1 MKDFIHKSLLSAG
14 SKDAVSNMLQGSAVG
29 AVANV
34 GLGAVQGD
42 FDVIGNATSG
52 ALLGAGGGAA
62 ARHFGAKYTS
72 GLSNMGSEAPSSYKN
87 SIFTHAKKEDYDFWE
102 NSPDMAE
109 KSKNFMSS
117 LPKANKGASTNTPTS
132 AASTPSSASKFENKK
147 GYDVVGNDVYQN
159 TGKSVDVQMPQINT
173 FSTFGNKTT
182 PGGGTIPMDVQRRL
196 SPTQQNIAL
205 RADEIRQEKKA
216 ELAKNP
222 VKLTNKTDSSYKPTS
237 VKDLASDKVKEHVV
251 NKRQDAIASSL
262 IDGIFKETGRG
273 PIKASNIS

>member
-42 FDVIGNATSG
+42 FDVLGNATSG

-72 GLSNMGSEAPSSYKN
+72 GLSNMGSEAPSTFRN
-87 SIFTHAKKEDYDFWE
+87 NIFTHAKKEDYNFWE
-102 NSPDMAE
+102 NSPEMAE

-117 LPKANKGASTNTPTS
+117 LPKANKGASTNTPS
-132 AASTPSSASKFENKK
+132 STPSSASKFQGKE

-159 TGKSVDVQMPQINT
+159 TGKSVDVQMPQMNT
-173 FSTFGNKTT
+173 FSTFGNKTN
-182 PGGGTIPMDVQRRL
+182 PGGGTIPMDVQRKL
-196 SPTQQNIAL
+196 NPTQQNIAL
-205 RADEIRQEKKA
+205 RADEIRQGEKA
-216 ELAKNP
+216 APSLQP
-222 VKLTNKTDSSYKPTS
+222 TTSVDSSYKPTS
-237 VKDLASDKVKEHVV
+237 VKDLVSDKVKEHGV
-251 NKRQDAIASSL
+251 NKRQDAVARNL
-262 IDGIFKETGRG
+262 IDDIFKETGRG
-273 PIKASNIS
+273 PIKASNVS

>member
-42 FDVIGNATSG
+42 FDVLGNATSG

-62 ARHFGAKYTS
+62 ARHFGSKYTS
-72 GLSNMGSEAPSSYKN
+72 GLSNMGSEAPSSFRN
-87 SIFTHAKKEDYDFWE
+87 NIFTHAKKEDYNFWE
-102 NSPDMAE
+102 NSPEMAS
-109 KSKNFMSS
+109 KSKNFLDN
-117 LPKANKGASTNTPTS
+117 LPKGGSTNKAS
-132 AASTPSSASKFENKK
+132 EGSTPSPNASKFENKK

-182 PGGGTIPMDVQRRL
+182 PGGGTVPMDVQRRL
-196 SPTQQNIAL
+196 NPTQQNIAL

-222 VKLTNKTDSSYKPTS
+222 IKLSNKIDSSYKPTS

>member
-42 FDVIGNATSG
+42 FDVLGNATSG

-62 ARHFGAKYTS
+62 ARHFGSKYTS

-87 SIFTHAKKEDYDFWE
+87 SIFTHAKKEDYNFWE
-102 NSPDMAE
+102 NSPEMAE

-132 AASTPSSASKFENKK
+132 TPSSAGKFENKK

-173 FSTFGNKTT
+173 FSTFGNKTN
-182 PGGGTIPMDVQRRL
+182 PGGGTIPMDVQRKL

-222 VKLTNKTDSSYKPTS
+222 VKLPNKTDSSYKPTS

>member
-72 GLSNMGSEAPSSYKN
+72 GLSNMGSEAPSSFRN
-87 SIFTHAKKEDYDFWE
+87 NIFTHAKKEDYNFWE
-102 NSPDMAE
+102 NSPEMAE

-117 LPKANKGASTNTPTS
+117 LPKANKGASTNAPT
-132 AASTPSSASKFENKK
+132 STPSSASKFENKK

-182 PGGGTIPMDVQRRL
+182 VGGGTVPMDVQRKL
-196 SPTQQNIAL
+196 NPTQQNIAL

-222 VKLTNKTDSSYKPTS
+222 IKLSNKIDSSYKPTS

-262 IDGIFKETGRG
+262 IDSIFKETGRG

>member
-42 FDVIGNATSG
+42 FDVLGNATSG

-62 ARHFGAKYTS
+62 ARHFGSKYTS
-72 GLSNMGSEAPSSYKN
+72 GLSNMGSEAPSSFKN
-87 SIFTHAKKEDYDFWE
+87 SIFTHAKKEDYNFWE
-102 NSPDMAE
+102 NSPEMAG
-109 KSKNFMSS
+109 KSKSFLDN
-117 LPKANKGASTNTPTS
+117 LPKGGSTNK
-132 AASTPSSASKFENKK
+132 AAESSSAPSTANKFENKK
-147 GYDVVGNDVYQN
+147 GYDVVGNDVFKN
-159 TGKSVDVQMPQINT
+159 TGKTTDVQIPQFNT
-173 FSTFGNKTT
+173 FDAFGNKTST
-182 PGGGTIPMDVQRRL
+182 SATLPMDMQRKI
-196 SPTQQNIAL
+196 SPTEQNVAL

-222 VKLTNKTDSSYKPTS
+222 VKLSNKIDSKYKPS
-237 VKDLASDKVKEHVV
+237 SLSNILPERVKEHGA
-251 NKRQDAIASSL
+251 NKRQDSIASSL